1 MHLNICRQLFGPG
14 PSRNWTLVVRLL
26 LLLWLIGTDAL
37 AHGVADDDKTFIE
50 QSTGMQLIPYIY
62 LGAKHMVTG
71 YDHLLF
77 LFGVVAIDK
86 STA

>member
-1 MHLNICRQLFGPG
+1 
-14 PSRNWTLVVRLL
+14 LVVRLL

-62 LGAKHMVTG
+62 LGDKHMVSG
-71 YDHLLF
+71 Y
-77 LFGVVAIDK
+77 VVSVWRRCHRQVDCLKQPAWR
-86 STA
+86 SRSRL